1 MRIIGMHFR
10 LGINTIDN
18 TTNTSTNTVI
28 TKGDYKFS
36 KVHRILSYDYYDL
49 AIQAIIDKGTTS
61 NMMILYCNE
70 KEDNDTINDIIEKL
84 KKKYPMIL
92 FTKMNDTI
100 DDWVQMI
107 LLR

>member
-1 MRIIGMHFR
+1 
-10 LGINTIDN
+10 
-18 TTNTSTNTVI
+18 
-28 TKGDYKFS
+28 
-36 KVHRILSYDYYDL
+36 VHRILSYNYYDV
-49 AIQAIIDKGTTS
+49 AIQTIIDKGTTN

-92 FTKMNDTI
+92 FTKINDTI